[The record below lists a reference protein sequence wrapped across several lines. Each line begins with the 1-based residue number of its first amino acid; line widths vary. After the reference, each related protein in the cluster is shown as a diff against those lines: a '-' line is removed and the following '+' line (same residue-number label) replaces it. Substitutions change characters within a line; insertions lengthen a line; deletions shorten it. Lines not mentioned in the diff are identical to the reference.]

1 MLFNHTWAIFLTNHR
16 QPLWFQQKIK
26 KLFGPLDSVIP
37 RPGFHPQGIEP
48 DVSYTKMDGIGA
60 PSNEYEASIR
70 HVRDTLNTW
79 IARSP
84 SPEIADSNDSRAVD
98 DGTDKRPRPF
108 VFDVFAEDVDEAC

>member
-1 MLFNHTWAIFLTNHR
+1 
-16 QPLWFQQKIK
+16 
-26 KLFGPLDSVIP
+26 
-37 RPGFHPQGIEP
+37 
-48 DVSYTKMDGIGA
+48 MDGIGA
-60 PSNEYEASIR
+60 PSNQYEAAIR